1 MNKIYYNRLKTVLEE
16 KGVPNKKLAR
26 EMGVSEKT
34 VSRWRNN
41 VTQPSL
47 ELLYKIARYL
57 QTDVRQLLEST
68 NGNDS

>member
-16 KGVPNKKLAR
+16 KGIPNKKLAR

-41 VTQPSL
+41 ITQPSL
-47 ELLYKIARYL
+47 ESLYKIARYL

-68 NGNDS
+68 